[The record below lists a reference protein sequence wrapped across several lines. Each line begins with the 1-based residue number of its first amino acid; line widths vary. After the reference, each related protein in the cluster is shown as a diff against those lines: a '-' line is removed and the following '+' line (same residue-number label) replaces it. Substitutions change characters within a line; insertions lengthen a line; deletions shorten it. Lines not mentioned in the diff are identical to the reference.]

1 MKIDKYFLC
10 HYTKLS
16 DRKEDVNNQLKNHSI
31 EPEWILDYDQ
41 ESIDFETIGEIYS
54 NILSEKFLG
63 RRLRNSEIS
72 LILKHEECLRRIVEN
87 NYRNSV
93 IFEDDIVLCND
104 FVNKLDVYTLQLPQ
118 DYDLLW
124 IGTCC
129 NLQHSPIEHKK
140 FVYQNMRGSRCTHA
154 FLISLE
160 CAKKILKEMK
170 YVYFPSDFFYNKMI
184 KDFTLK
190 SFWAEPALVTQNKNY
205 KSSVQV

>member
-63 RRLRNSEIS
+63 RRLRSSEIS

-87 NYRNSV
+87 NYQNSV
-93 IFEDDIVLCND
+93 IFEDDIVLCENFID
-104 FVNKLDVYTLQLPQ
+104 KLDIYTSQLPK

-129 NLQHSPIEHKK
+129 NLQHSPIEHNK

-160 CAKKILKEMK
+160 CARNILKEMK
-170 YVYFPSDFFYNKMI
+170 SIYFPSDFFYNKMI
-184 KDFTLK
+184 QDFTLK
-190 SFWAEPALVTQNKNY
+190 SFWAEPALVTQNTNY